1 MVTINGYAPA
11 RGNKKKNT
19 SEEEGKSKK
28 SKKKKKKERKKVKNY
43 QDLSR
48 SILSHLV
55 KSVVELT
62 SLLANVLQFEQ
73 YSM

>member
-1 MVTINGYAPA
+1 MVTLRQEEI
-11 RGNKKKNT
+11 KKKNT

-28 SKKKKKKERKKVKNY
+28 SKKKQKERKKVKNY